1 MDQARAGYER
11 ELVEYFSGTI
21 SSASQPDASTLEAGM
36 EQGGVIIGTPD
47 DAIAGIERL
56 LQITGGFGEFLARAH
71 EWGTWEQTVHS
82 YELFS
87 RYVIPHFRGQME
99 SKRSSQEWVATTPDA
114 KISRAAVEKAFD
126 DAGITLPTPEEQAAA
141 RRR

>member
-1 MDQARAGYER
+1 M
-11 ELVEYFSGTI
+11 
-21 SSASQPDASTLEAGM
+21 
-36 EQGGVIIGTPD
+36 GTPD

-56 LQITGGFGEFLARAH
+56 LEITGGFGEFLARAH

-87 RYVIPHFRGQME
+87 RYVIPHFRGQLE

-126 DAGITLPTPEEQAAA
+126 DAGIKPPTPGEQAAA